1 MKFTLSWLKQFLDTS
16 ASVTEIAQSL
26 TAIGLEVEEI
36 IDKAADLQK
45 FEVAYIVSTK
55 PHPSADKLKICEVE
69 TKNGNLQIVCGA
81 SNARAGIKVVLAN
94 IGVEIP
100 NGKFKIKESNIRGE
114 KSGGM
119 LCSEEELLLASESEG
134 IMELPKD
141 AVIGESFTKCYGLD
155 DPVFVINVTPN
166 RGDALGIYGIARDL
180 AAKGIGTLKELEIP
194 KVKSTF
200 SSKIKLNIK
209 DKEACPLFTFREIR
223 NLKNKPSP
231 DWLQK
236 LLKNIGVKP
245 ISSIVDVTNYMSYSF
260 GQPMHA
266 YDADKLRGDVVVEC
280 AMSFPRR
287 RESIIPNN
295 EKITEENNNKVIL
308 DSRLRGNDIGEWS
321 ELHALN
327 DKKYL
332 LNESDLVVK
341 DENGVQALA
350 GIIGGNSS
358 SCDSNTT
365 NILLEAA
372 CFNAKM
378 VAASGRRLQID
389 TDSRYRFERNIDRNF
404 TEKVLNIATD
414 LILSICDGGEVSEI
428 VISGE
433 KEPAKKT
440 LDFPV
445 DYLEKITG
453 IKLTL
458 LLHNEAN
465 KGEFVGNTEH
475 STAAYKE
482 VREDASTRLTPKLP
496 LEASYVK
503 GLNIKGI
510 EAILNKL
517 GFVTDVKNEVIKV
530 TPPSWRHDINILED
544 LVEEITR
551 IYGYDKIESIKLPEL
566 EQDNNRLRD
575 HKRISSFKRILAS
588 KGYDEVVTNSFM
600 NSRDAKLFTEL
611 KDELFLLNPISVEDD
626 YMRPT
631 IVPNLLDIVRKNLAR
646 SIKDMAFFEV
656 GPNFLDLN
664 NEATYLAAI
673 LTGSYNNKNPHS
685 MGRSYDI
692 FDLKSDLET
701 VFDYAGLS
709 IEKCIVSNQATP
721 LYYHPTRSVNLALG
735 KNLLGHFGQIHP
747 KILKHYDIKEE
758 VFAFE
763 LNITNLPISKAKF
776 GKRDEFIISDYQ
788 ANFRDYAFI
797 IAYDQPVGE
806 IISYINNF
814 NKKLI
819 KSVIL
824 FDIYSGDKLPEGKKS
839 IAIRVGLQA
848 DDRTLNEDDLN
859 SFSKDL
865 IAVIEQKFQG
875 TLRVYTR

>member
-16 ASVTEIAQSL
+16 VSVTEIAESL

-55 PHPSADKLKICEVE
+55 PHPSTDKLKICEVE

-114 KSGGM
+114 KSCGM

-134 IMELPKD
+134 IMELPED
-141 AVIGESFTKCYGLD
+141 AIVGEPFTKCYGLD

-166 RGDALGIYGIARDL
+166 RGDALGVYGIARDL
-180 AAKGIGTLKELEIP
+180 AAKGIGTLKELEIS

-200 SSKIKLNIK
+200 SSKIKLK
-209 DKEACPLFTFREIR
+209 VADKQACPLFMFREIR

-266 YDADKLRGDVVVEC
+266 YDADKLRGDVSVNRHC
-280 AMSFPRR
+280 
-287 RESIIPNN
+287 
-295 EKITEENNNKVIL
+295 EENVIPRL
-308 DSRLRGNDIGEWS
+308 DRGIQENSKDTVVKPRYDSDDKNEF
-321 ELHALN
+321 HALN

-332 LNESDLVVK
+332 LNESNLVVK

-350 GIIGGNSS
+350 GIIGGISS

-404 TEKVLNIATD
+404 TEKALNIATD
-414 LILSICDGGEVSEI
+414 LILSICDGGEVSEM

-440 LDFPV
+440 LDFPA
-445 DYLEKITG
+445 DYLQKITG
-453 IKLTL
+453 IK
-458 LLHNEAN
+458 
-465 KGEFVGNTEH
+465 
-475 STAAYKE
+475 
-482 VREDASTRLTPKLP
+482 
-496 LEASYVK
+496 
-503 GLNIKGI
+503 LNIKGI

-530 TPPSWRHDINILED
+530 APPSWRHDINILED

-664 NEATYLAAI
+664 NEATYLTAI

-814 NKKLI
+814 NKKLV

-865 IAVIEQKFQG
+865 IANIEQKFQG
-875 TLRVYTR
+875 TLRE

>member
-16 ASVTEIAQSL
+16 ASVAEIAKNL
-26 TAIGLEVEEI
+26 TAIGLEVEEV
-36 IDKAADLQK
+36 IDKAAYLQK
-45 FEVAYIVSTK
+45 FEVAYIANTK
-55 PHPSADKLKICEVE
+55 PHTSADKLQLCDVE
-69 TKNGNLQIVCGA
+69 TKSGMLQIVCGA

-114 KSGGM
+114 KSCGM
-119 LCSEEELLLASESEG
+119 LCSEEELFLASESEG
-134 IMELPKD
+134 IIELPKD
-141 AVIGESFTKCYGLD
+141 AVIGEPFTKYHGLD
-155 DPVFVINVTPN
+155 DPVFIINVTPN
-166 RGDALGIYGIARDL
+166 RGDALGVYGIARDL
-180 AAKGIGTLKELEIP
+180 AAKGIGTLKKLEIP
-194 KVKSTF
+194 KVESTF
-200 SSKIKLNIK
+200 TSKIKLNIK
-209 DKEACPLFTFREIR
+209 DKESCPLFTFREIR

-231 DWLQK
+231 DWLQR

-245 ISSIVDVTNYMSYSF
+245 ISSLVDVTNYISYSF

-266 YDADKLRGDVVVEC
+266 YDADKIRGEIVVDRHEEADVIPRLDRGTQENSKDTVVK
-280 AMSFPRR
+280 PRYDN
-287 RESIIPNN
+287 REF
-295 EKITEENNNKVIL
+295 
-308 DSRLRGNDIGEWS
+308 
-321 ELHALN
+321 HALN

-332 LNESDLVVK
+332 LSETDLVVK

-350 GIIGGNSS
+350 GIIGGISS

-404 TEKVLNIATD
+404 TEKALNIATD
-414 LILSICDGGEVSEI
+414 LILSICDGCEVSEP
-428 VISGE
+428 VIDGE

-440 LDFPV
+440 LDFPA

-465 KGEFVGNTEH
+465 KGEFVGNT
-475 STAAYKE
+475 SPRTAAYKE
-482 VREDASTRLTPKLP
+482 VREDASTGLTPKLP

-503 GLNIKGI
+503 GLNIKEI

-517 GFVTDVKNEVIKV
+517 GFATNIKEDVIKII
-530 TPPSWRHDINILED
+530 PPSWRHDINILED
-544 LVEEITR
+544 IVEEITR

-566 EQDNNRLRD
+566 EQDNSHLRD

-600 NSRDAKLFTEL
+600 NSKDAKLFTEL
-611 KDELFLLNPISVEDD
+611 KDELFLLNPISIDDD

-631 IVPNLLDIVRKNLAR
+631 IVPKLLSIVRKNLAR

-656 GPNFLDLN
+656 GPNFLNLN
-664 NEATYLAAI
+664 TEATYLTAI

-692 FDLKSDLET
+692 FDLKSNLET

-709 IEKCIVSNQATP
+709 IEKCIVSNQDTP

-735 KNLLGHFGQIHP
+735 KNLLGHFGQVHP

-763 LNITNLPISKAKF
+763 LNITNLPAPKAKF

-797 IAYDQPVGE
+797 ITHDQPVGE

-814 NKKLI
+814 NKKLV

-824 FDIYSGDKLPEGKKS
+824 FDIYSGDKLPSGKKS

-865 IAVIEQKFQG
+865 IASIEQKFQG
-875 TLRVYTR
+875 TLRE

>member
-16 ASVTEIAQSL
+16 DSVTEIAESL

-114 KSGGM
+114 KSCGM

-155 DPVFVINVTPN
+155 DPVFAINVTPN
-166 RGDALGIYGIARDL
+166 RGDALGVYGIARDL

-245 ISSIVDVTNYMSYSF
+245 ISIIVDVTNYMSYSF
-260 GQPMHA
+260 DQPMHA
-266 YDADKLRGDVVVEC
+266 YDADKLRGDVRVEC

-308 DSRLRGNDIGEWS
+308 DSRLRGNDIGDGS
-321 ELHALN
+321 GFHALN

-350 GIIGGNSS
+350 GIIGGISS

-404 TEKVLNIATD
+404 TEKALNIATD

-440 LDFPV
+440 LDFSV

-453 IKLTL
+453 IK
-458 LLHNEAN
+458 
-465 KGEFVGNTEH
+465 
-475 STAAYKE
+475 
-482 VREDASTRLTPKLP
+482 
-496 LEASYVK
+496 
-503 GLNIKGI
+503 LNIKGI

-600 NSRDAKLFTEL
+600 NSRDVKLFTEL
-611 KDELFLLNPISVEDD
+611 KDELFLLDPISVEDD

-664 NEATYLAAI
+664 NEATYLTAI

-701 VFDYAGLS
+701 IFDYVGLS
-709 IEKCIVSNQATP
+709 IEKCIVSNQVTP

-735 KNLLGHFGQIHP
+735 KNLLGHFGQVHP

-814 NKKLI
+814 NKKLV

-824 FDIYSGDKLPEGKKS
+824 FDIYSCDKLPEGKKS

-865 IAVIEQKFQG
+865 IANIEQKFQG
-875 TLRVYTR
+875 TLRE

>member
-16 ASVTEIAQSL
+16 ASVTEIAESL

-45 FEVAYIVSTK
+45 FEVAYIVSTR

-81 SNARAGIKVVLAN
+81 SNARTGIKVVLAN

-114 KSGGM
+114 KSCGM

-141 AVIGESFTKCYGLD
+141 AVIGKSFTKCYGLD

-166 RGDALGIYGIARDL
+166 HGDALGVYGIARDL

-194 KVKSTF
+194 AVKSTF
-200 SSKIKLNIK
+200 NSKIKLNIK

-245 ISSIVDVTNYMSYSF
+245 ISSVVDVTNYMSYSF

-266 YDADKLRGDVVVEC
+266 YDADKLRGDVSVSRHCEEHNFD
-280 AMSFPRR
+280 AISGQQNKIAAAALQPR
-287 RESIIPNN
+287 ND
-295 EKITEENNNKVIL
+295 ENVK
-308 DSRLRGNDIGEWS
+308 GF
-321 ELHALN
+321 HALN

-341 DENGVQALA
+341 DKNGVQALA

-358 SCDSNTT
+358 SCNSNTT

-404 TEKVLNIATD
+404 TEKALYIATD
-414 LILSICDGGEVSEI
+414 LILSICDGGEVSEM
-428 VISGE
+428 VLSGE
-433 KEPAKKT
+433 KEPIKKS
-440 LDFPV
+440 LDFPI

-453 IKLTL
+453 IKL
-458 LLHNEAN
+458 
-465 KGEFVGNTEH
+465 
-475 STAAYKE
+475 
-482 VREDASTRLTPKLP
+482 
-496 LEASYVK
+496 
-503 GLNIKGI
+503 NIKEIG
-510 EAILNKL
+510 AILNKL

-551 IYGYDKIESIKLPEL
+551 IYGYDKIENIKLPEL
-566 EQDNNRLRD
+566 EQDNSRLRG

-600 NSRDAKLFTEL
+600 NSRDAKLFAEL

-664 NEATYLAAI
+664 NEATYLTAI

-701 VFDYAGLS
+701 IFDYAGLS
-709 IEKCIVSNQATP
+709 IEKCIVSNQAT

-735 KNLLGHFGQIHP
+735 KNLLGSFGQVHP

-763 LNITNLPISKAKF
+763 LNIANLPISKAKF

-788 ANFRDYAFI
+788 ANFRDYAFVV
-797 IAYDQPVGE
+797 DENQPVGE

-814 NKKLI
+814 NKKLV

-824 FDIYSGDKLPEGKKS
+824 FDIYSGDKLLSGKKS

-859 SFSKDL
+859 LFSKDL

-875 TLRVYTR
+875 TLRVYT

>member
-114 KSGGM
+114 KSCGM
-119 LCSEEELLLASESEG
+119 LCSEEELLLAFESEG

-141 AVIGESFTKCYGLD
+141 AVIGKSFTKCYGLD

-166 RGDALGIYGIARDL
+166 RGDALGVYGIARDL

-266 YDADKLRGDVVVEC
+266 YDADKLRGDVSVSRHCEEH
-280 AMSFPRR
+280 SFDAISGQQNEIAAAALQPR
-287 RESIIPNN
+287 
-295 EKITEENNNKVIL
+295 
-308 DSRLRGNDIGEWS
+308 NDAF
-321 ELHALN
+321 HALN

-332 LNESDLVVK
+332 LNENDLVVK

-350 GIIGGNSS
+350 GIIGGLSS

-389 TDSRYRFERNIDRNF
+389 TDSRCRFERNIDRNF
-404 TEKVLNIATD
+404 TEKALNIATD

-453 IKLTL
+453 IKLNI
-458 LLHNEAN
+458 NEI
-465 KGEFVGNTEH
+465 
-475 STAAYKE
+475 E
-482 VREDASTRLTPKLP
+482 V
-496 LEASYVK
+496 
-503 GLNIKGI
+503 
-510 EAILNKL
+510 ILNKL

-551 IYGYDKIESIKLPEL
+551 VYGYDKIESIKLPEL
-566 EQDNNRLRD
+566 EQDNSRLRD

-600 NSRDAKLFTEL
+600 NSKDAKLFTEL

-664 NEATYLAAI
+664 NEATYLTAI

-709 IEKCIVSNQATP
+709 IEKCIVSNHATP

-788 ANFRDYAFI
+788 ANFRDYAFVV
-797 IAYDQPVGE
+797 DENQPVGE
-806 IISYINNF
+806 IMSYINNF
-814 NKKLI
+814 NKKLV

-824 FDIYSGDKLPEGKKS
+824 FDIYSGDKLPKGKKS

-865 IAVIEQKFQG
+865 IANIEQKFQG
-875 TLRVYTR
+875 TLRVYT